1 MQSPLAVF
9 ILLFLSAITPVS
21 AQALAD
27 RIGRVAAVN
36 GAAQLWDSQDR
47 QWTPLFANRVVTAGD
62 RIRSD
67 GQTRVELSIGSLELF
82 LGPQS
87 ELDVLR
93 LDAQATQVR
102 LNQGHLVARV
112 RTAEWARELQLITA
126 EFNAQPA
133 SPGLYRLDRDTVS
146 GGRSA
151 AASLRGLLLLGA
163 VDARLQVAAGQ
174 RIEVMGAE
182 AGGGLRSTTLLQ
194 DGFAAWVAA
203 RDQAPEPNPFAAV
216 APLGEIT
223 GLETLE
229 RHGRWESHPDVGW
242 VWYPMTVRPG
252 WEPFRDGRWVW
263 VRPWGWTWVDDAPW
277 GFAPSHYG
285 RWLQWNNRWVWSPG
299 SVRNRVGPPAG
310 MPVIPPTGALPPA
323 RPRDELPPGQWP
335 GDHENRSVRTPRVDP
350 WNPGPGRPPI
360 PSGGAI
366 LPGVGDDRAAR
377 PDRRHGFERPQDRL
391 QERLQEQRPVERP
404 TDRLSPAVR
413 SDHPDPSR
421 AKPPTER
428 ERTDKP
434 DRPDRPDR
442 QRQLAQ

>member
-1 MQSPLAVF
+1 MQFPLAVF

-413 SDHPDPSR
+413 SDRPDPSR

>member
-1 MQSPLAVF
+1 MQFPLAVF

-87 ELDVLR
+87 DLDVLR

-323 RPRDELPPGQWP
+323 RPRDEWPPGQWP

>member
-1 MQSPLAVF
+1 MQFPLAVF

-87 ELDVLR
+87 DLDVLR

>member
-87 ELDVLR
+87 DLDVLR

-413 SDHPDPSR
+413 SDRPDPSR

>member
-1 MQSPLAVF
+1 MQFPLAVF